1 MQKNLLTR
9 LSFLAAAAALTACG
23 GGGGDDPVP
32 GAPQSVALEFMA
44 VAGNTPVQ
52 CGSVVPGL
60 GSGAVDAQIRD
71 LRFYISEVALLRA
84 DGSAVPLTLAA
95 NDDWNLTAGEHRVT
109 LIDLENGTG
118 ACSVGTAATNALVRG
133 SVPAGNYV
141 GVKMTMGVP
150 FALNHTLYSDVNTAK
165 PPLDVGAMAW
175 SWQAGRKFMKI
186 ELSPE
191 NATTAGTYTGGV
203 QIITAA
209 GAQATTTTAGVT
221 TNVANTN
228 AFVYHLGNTGC
239 VADAAATATGGYTCS
254 ANNQVPVT
262 IAAFNP
268 TSQRVTMDLQ
278 ALFAGNNATQNT
290 TGTAAGCMSAA
301 DDPQCP
307 AMFTALTG
315 AKSGG
320 TVFRAIAK

>member
-1 MQKNLLTR
+1 MQNNLLNR
-9 LSFLAAAAALTACG
+9 LSFLAAVAALTACG
-23 GGGGDDPVP
+23 GGGSDDPTSGVS
-32 GAPQSVALEFMA
+32 QSVALEF
-44 VAGNTPVQ
+44 VATAGDTPVQ

-175 SWQAGRKFMKI
+175 SWQAGRKFSKI
-186 ELSPE
+186 EVTDP
-191 NATTAGTYTGGV
+191 AAAPGTWTAKTFTV
-203 QIITAA
+203 
-209 GAQATTTTAGVT
+209 
-221 TNVANTN
+221 
-228 AFVYHLGNTGC
+228 HLGSTGC
-239 VADAAATATGGYTCS
+239 TGNPATGETVQCKTPNRM
-254 ANNQVPVT
+254 AITLPAFDPAQQK
-262 IAAFNP
+262 IA
-268 TSQRVTMDLQ
+268 VDLK
-278 ALFAGNNATQNT
+278 ALLAGNDITRNQA
-290 TGTAAGCMSAA
+290 GAAGCMSGGTDPECAGVFQALAIDWKADGTGTGLPIAGGAA
-301 DDPQCP
+301 Q
-307 AMFTALTG
+307 
-315 AKSGG
+315 
-320 TVFRAIAK
+320 TVFRPVAR

>member
-118 ACSVGTAATNALVRG
+118 ACSVG
-133 SVPAGNYV
+133 
-141 GVKMTMGVP
+141 
-150 FALNHTLYSDVNTAK
+150 
-165 PPLDVGAMAW
+165 
-175 SWQAGRKFMKI
+175 
-186 ELSPE
+186 
-191 NATTAGTYTGGV
+191 
-203 QIITAA
+203 
-209 GAQATTTTAGVT
+209 
-221 TNVANTN
+221 
-228 AFVYHLGNTGC
+228 
-239 VADAAATATGGYTCS
+239 
-254 ANNQVPVT
+254 
-262 IAAFNP
+262 
-268 TSQRVTMDLQ
+268 
-278 ALFAGNNATQNT
+278 
-290 TGTAAGCMSAA
+290 
-301 DDPQCP
+301 
-307 AMFTALTG
+307 
-315 AKSGG
+315 
-320 TVFRAIAK
+320 

>member
-175 SWQAGRKFMKI
+175 SWQAGRKFSKI
-186 ELSPE
+186 EVTDP
-191 NATTAGTYTGGV
+191 APAPGTWTAKTFTV
-203 QIITAA
+203 
-209 GAQATTTTAGVT
+209 
-221 TNVANTN
+221 
-228 AFVYHLGNTGC
+228 HLGSTGC
-239 VADAAATATGGYTCS
+239 TGNPATGETVQCKTPNRM
-254 ANNQVPVT
+254 AITLPAFDPARQK
-262 IAAFNP
+262 IA
-268 TSQRVTMDLQ
+268 VDLK
-278 ALFAGNNATQNT
+278 ALLAGNDITRNQA
-290 TGTAAGCMSAA
+290 GAAGCMSGGTDPECAGVFQALAIDWKADGTGTGLPIAGGAA
-301 DDPQCP
+301 Q
-307 AMFTALTG
+307 
-315 AKSGG
+315 
-320 TVFRAIAK
+320 TVFRPVAR